1 MCSNDLLQTK
11 TIYFQNE
18 EDGGT
23 VIVRDVRL
31 SDCGN
36 IKCVATNILG
46 RATSVAQLVI
56 EGTHSHFIIN

>member
-1 MCSNDLLQTK
+1 MC
-11 TIYFQNE
+11 FQDE
-18 EDGGT
+18 EDGGC
-23 VIVRDVRL
+23 VVVRDVRL

-56 EGTHSHFIIN
+56 EGKEGN